1 MSCSPYFNLNT
12 TTEEMENKIL
22 SMGDLFDRQ
31 NDSAKNYDSMFLNQS
46 ISVLNGLIDIVKSN
60 SDLYNYPMLVDRLN
74 TGPISPTEYADFL
87 IATGTT
93 QETVEV
99 INNTYLNYSSN
110 TVGFVDGSY
119 SSNTINGINIV
130 GTVPSAVSRTAN
142 STVSEYSAPE
152 YFGYADPEPVLK
164 DGIVAADTGIIWE
177 YTGSTAPGNINGFI
191 DSGISIYPAGNVD
204 TTNNYL
210 SVSALQYLQ
219 NMNSYYTDNFASDI
233 TGGICGLY
241 NMFTSWLEKFKANLN
256 LLLGLLSIDKLI
268 KQLIET
274 IKNQILSM
282 INQLIGQINSCLG
295 SIAGI
300 AESVKNIANF
310 FSDANINS
318 LKDTVSI
325 AIADIA
331 SKFEIPQTQTDP
343 FKIVTQ
349 ELEATQYLLYRLC
362 QFTTAIEDFLM
373 SPYRALQNAIANC
386 KQVGTVLTNMSN
398 QFTLE
403 ALTAGAFRMG
413 DSNIDAVKR
422 MLGAQLNT
430 LPTNTGGAVNN
441 TIPSGTNST
450 TGAGTSGSATP
461 SSYWTTPFSED
472 EKAMAVELVSAT
484 AEQIRA
490 GGTRAQQYLQFQS
503 QVLNQN
509 DPYDCAGVK
518 ELQPSII
525 IIAVRIAKTLGT
537 KLIINS
543 GYRSPAYNA
552 KQSGSAKNSYHMK
565 GLAMDCSRTAYGSD
579 FTSGE
584 RFIKIAS
591 QEGIG
596 GIGTYPTFIHIDTG
610 PRRSWTTIAGQP
622 LGHDNARS
630 LHKQDKFRNGL

>member
-12 TTEEMENKIL
+12 TTEEMENKLL

-31 NDSAKNYDSMFLNQS
+31 NDSAKNYDAAFLNQS
-46 ISVLNGLIDIVKSN
+46 IAVLNGLIEIVKSN

-87 IATGTT
+87 ISSGTT
-93 QETVEV
+93 QATVES
-99 INNTYLNYSSN
+99 INNTYINYSSN
-110 TVGFVDGSY
+110 TISFVDGSY

-130 GTVPSAVSRTAN
+130 GSVPSAESRTAN

-152 YFGYADPEPVLK
+152 YFSYVDPEPVLK
-164 DGIVAADTGIIWE
+164 DGIIAADTGIIWE
-177 YTGSTAPGNINGFI
+177 YTGSTQPGNINGFI
-191 DSGISIYPAGNVD
+191 DTGISIYPTTNID
-204 TTNNYL
+204 PTNNYL
-210 SVSALQYLQ
+210 TVSALQYLE
-219 NMNSYYTDNFASDI
+219 NMNTYYTDNFSSSI

-241 NMFTSWLEKFKANLN
+241 TMFTSFLNKFKENLN
-256 LLLGLLSIDKLI
+256 LLLGLLSIETLI

-274 IKNQILSM
+274 IKNQILGM

-300 AESVKNIANF
+300 AESVKNITNF
-310 FSDANINS
+310 FSDSNIES
-318 LKDTVSI
+318 LKETVKI
-325 AIADIA
+325 VIADIG

-362 QFTTAIEDFLM
+362 QFATAIEDFLM
-373 SPYRALQNAIANC
+373 APYRSLQNAIANC
-386 KQVGTVLTNMSN
+386 KQVGTVLTTMSN
-398 QFTLE
+398 QFTLD

-422 MLGAQLNT
+422 MLGSQLNT
-430 LPTNTGGAVNN
+430 LPPNTNTTTNPN
-441 TIPSGTNST
+441 PSGG
-450 TGAGTSGSATP
+450 GAGTSGSATP
-461 SSYWTTPFSED
+461 SSYWTEPFTED
-472 EKAMAVELVSAT
+472 EKSMAVELVSAT
-484 AEQIRA
+484 VEQIKA

-509 DPYDCAGVK
+509 DPYPGAGVK

-525 IIAVRIAKTLGT
+525 IIAVRIAKKLGT

-552 KQSGSAKNSYHMK
+552 AQPGSAKNSYHMK
-565 GLAMDCSRTAYGSD
+565 GLAMDCSRSAYGSD
-579 FTSGE
+579 FASGE
-584 RFIKIAS
+584 KFIKIAS

-596 GIGTYPTFIHIDTG
+596 GIGTYPSFIHIDTG

-622 LGHDNARS
+622 LAHDNARS